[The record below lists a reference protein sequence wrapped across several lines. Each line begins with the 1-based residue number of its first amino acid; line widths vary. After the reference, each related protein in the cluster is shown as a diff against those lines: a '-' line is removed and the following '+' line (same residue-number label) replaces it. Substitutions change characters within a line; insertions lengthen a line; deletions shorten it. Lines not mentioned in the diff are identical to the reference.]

1 MLAAA
6 AVVAA
11 INSDL
16 IVNDVPP
23 GILLVATCA
32 VIGALAI
39 TRQPRNLVGW
49 LFLAVAVVSVLQDVC
64 IELAIL
70 LYRHGGPRPVFQW
83 LAWLSDRQWILIIGP
98 LFVLLPLLF
107 PDGRPPSRRW
117 RGVGWLAVSLIF
129 LQAVALAI
137 SSTTAQ

>member
-1 MLAAA
+1 MNTDRASRLAWSLTGAVLAMLAAA

-16 IVNDVPP
+16 IVKDVPP

-70 LYRHGGPRPVFQW
+70 LYRHWAHGP
-83 LAWLSDRQWILIIGP
+83 
-98 LFVLLPLLF
+98 
-107 PDGRPPSRRW
+107 
-117 RGVGWLAVSLIF
+117 
-129 LQAVALAI
+129 
-137 SSTTAQ
+137 SSNGSPG